1 MKTLGKIITDMAPTI
16 NNGRNS
22 EGAFI
27 RMDNGAIAFAYSKFV
42 AGRGYDDEQSDI
54 AVCFSFDEGET
65 FTKERVIISA
75 KESGAQNLMSVS
87 LLKMQ
92 DGSIGVFYAKKIT
105 ALNSTYCMR
114 KTRDFIEF
122 SKEITCLP
130 CDRYYVVNNDR
141 VRRLS
146 NGDIIIPAS
155 YFILELKN
163 PSLGVMHYKNVKSH
177 GGIAQFFISKDDG
190 QTWSQLSSDIYL
202 PVEDSKTGLQ
212 EGGIEELDDGRLYSY
227 FRTDQGCQFQSISL
241 DGGKTWGEVI
251 PSRFTSPTSPM
262 NTKRLKNG
270 KFAIVYNPTPLMAG
284 RSEDVDGAWTGGRNP
299 LVLRFADGNMKK
311 IGAINQIEKD
321 KKRGFCYS
329 AIFETEDG
337 LLLGYCAG
345 GGADYSTLNRL
356 RIRKIYASE
365 LENI

>member
-1 MKTLGKIITDMAPTI
+1 MKTLGKIITDKEPTI

-27 RMDNGAIAFAYSKFV
+27 RMDNGAIAFVYSKFV

-75 KESGAQNLMSVS
+75 KESCAQNLMSVS

-92 DGSIGVFYAKKIT
+92 DGSIGVFYIKKIT
-105 ALNSTYCMR
+105 ALNSTYCLR
-114 KTRDFIEF
+114 RTRDFIDF

-130 CDRYYVVNNDR
+130 CDKYYVVSNDR

-146 NGDIIIPAS
+146 NGDIIIPAN
-155 YFILELKN
+155 YYLLELKN

-190 QTWSQLSSDIYL
+190 ESWVKLSNDIYS
-202 PVEDSKTGLQ
+202 PIEDSKTGLQ
-212 EGGIEELDDGRLYSY
+212 ETGIEQLENGTLYAY

-241 DGGKTWGEVI
+241 DGGISWSVPK

-270 KFAIVYNPTPLMAG
+270 KFIIVYNPTPLMAG

-299 LVLRFADGNMKK
+299 LVLRFADGNMKSLSDIK
-311 IGAINQIEKD
+311 QIEND

-329 AIFETEDG
+329 AIFETKDG
-337 LLLGYCAG
+337 VLLAYCAG

-365 LENI
+365 IEEI